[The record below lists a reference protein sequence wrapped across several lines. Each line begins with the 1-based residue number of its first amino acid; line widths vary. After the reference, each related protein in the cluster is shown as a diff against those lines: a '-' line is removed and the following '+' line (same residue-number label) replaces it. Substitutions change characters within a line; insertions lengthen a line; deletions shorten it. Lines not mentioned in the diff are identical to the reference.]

1 MSYRDLRN
9 LLESLRTL
17 GYPRLVSI
25 ENFRDPNFPLVAEIL
40 QWLTKRY
47 DPEVELPFAI
57 DSQQDRVIFIKAV
70 ARFLITKGGIRLN
83 AKKLYRADG
92 HAVRE
97 IIKLANVLTSAMEA
111 GVGHGDG
118 STPDALEIDLAE
130 FDLSGREN
138 DLKATRTLASEI
150 TARGA
155 ALHEL
160 LEREVD
166 LRESRSDAI
175 ARPLD
180 VDEIESGVQ
189 RAMAIVSDE
198 ISRTQSMMENIGADE
213 ANLENKIEK
222 SKADYERHCKKL
234 RALENVRP
242 PFMDEYEKIEEELQA
257 QYTVY
262 IERFRNLTYLE
273 NSLDSLKQAEQEK
286 FEQAEQTLKHLHSE
300 MQNNIRNGNAE
311 EDIFEDSDAFF
322 NGDGTN
328 GLDSDEEFM
337 NHDNVIDE
345 GGGGRRRI
353 DGDLGGGGDTE
364 SESEDL
370 SNASDSDSDFLGGD
384 DGNLSGMSAGSN
396 DDSLSDEDF

>member
-234 RALENVRP
+234 RALENVRCVIT
-242 PFMDEYEKIEEELQA
+242 YACCTQWTVKWQCKIRILFLVSLCGSRMETIGPSTDLFTF
-257 QYTVY
+257 YS
-262 IERFRNLTYLE
+262 YLE
-273 NSLDSLKQAEQEK
+273 SAWYFCSNTFRISWCK
-286 FEQAEQTLKHLHSE
+286 
-300 MQNNIRNGNAE
+300 
-311 EDIFEDSDAFF
+311 
-322 NGDGTN
+322 
-328 GLDSDEEFM
+328 
-337 NHDNVIDE
+337 
-345 GGGGRRRI
+345 GGQC
-353 DGDLGGGGDTE
+353 
-364 SESEDL
+364 
-370 SNASDSDSDFLGGD
+370 
-384 DGNLSGMSAGSN
+384 
-396 DDSLSDEDF
+396 